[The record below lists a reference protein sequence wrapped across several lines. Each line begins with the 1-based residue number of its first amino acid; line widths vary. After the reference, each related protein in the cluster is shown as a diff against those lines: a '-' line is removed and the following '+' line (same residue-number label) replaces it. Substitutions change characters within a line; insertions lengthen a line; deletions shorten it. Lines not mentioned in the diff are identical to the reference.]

1 MPSLKIGDVT
11 ARLPIIQGGM
21 AVRIS
26 LAPLAGAVARE
37 GGIGV
42 IAGSGLT
49 PDELRAEIRAAREI
63 AAGGV
68 LGVNIMVAVRNFA
81 ELVKAAI
88 AEKIDLVIAGA
99 GFSRD
104 VFDWTREAGIPMV
117 PIVGSP
123 RVAELSQKFGAAAVV
138 VEGYDAG
145 VSFRSLHE
153 APLWDECYRE
163 AEGAAPARNQPA
175 RAFAER
181 LGRPDKERGELILEA
196 AQLPILPSWIRL
208 TGQTTPTLVEAAHAS

>member
-1 MPSLKIGDVT
+1 MPTLTIGSVT
-11 ARLPIIQGGM
+11 SRFPIIQGGM

-26 LAPLAGAVARE
+26 LAPLAGAVAKA

-63 AAGGV
+63 ADGGV

-81 ELVKAAI
+81 DLVKAAI

-104 VFDWTREAGIPMV
+104 VFGWTREAGIPMV
-117 PIVGSP
+117 P
-123 RVAELSQKFGAAAVV
+123 
-138 VEGYDAG
+138 
-145 VSFRSLHE
+145 VSYTHLR
-153 APLWDECYRE
+153 
-163 AEGAAPARNQPA
+163 
-175 RAFAER
+175 
-181 LGRPDKERGELILEA
+181 
-196 AQLPILPSWIRL
+196 
-208 TGQTTPTLVEAAHAS
+208 